1 MKQNIFF
8 KSRPVRRHSA
18 AGCVWL
24 SPGGV
29 ALCGAPA
36 PGEDPARCGGEGFAA
51 EAAVEEGGKNCT
63 MRIRQVI
70 FFKSL

>member
-1 MKQNIFF
+1 MKQNIF
-8 KSRPVRRHSA
+8 KSRPGLRHSA
-18 AGCVWL
+18 TGCVWL

-51 EAAVEEGGKNCT
+51 EAAVEEGRGSNCT
-63 MRIRQVI
+63 MRIR
-70 FFKSL
+70 